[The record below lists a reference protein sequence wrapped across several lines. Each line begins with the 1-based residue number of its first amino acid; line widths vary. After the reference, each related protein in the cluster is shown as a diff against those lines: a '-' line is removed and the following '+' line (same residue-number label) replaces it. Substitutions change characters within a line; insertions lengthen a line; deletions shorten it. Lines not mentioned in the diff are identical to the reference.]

1 MKSNY
6 MYPFLMTTQNM
17 MKMDIWKNVPF
28 ISNKLTSF
36 QRGSKT
42 TLKDDKVRQSII
54 HDLNSKFHEEN
65 VNALKKLLSV
75 NPNVE

>member
-1 MKSNY
+1 

-17 MKMDIWKNVPF
+17 MKMDIWKNIPF

-36 QRGSKT
+36 KSGSKT

-54 HDLNSKFHEEN
+54 RDLGSKFHEEN
-65 VNALKKLLSV
+65 LNALKKLLSV
-75 NPNVE
+75 NIPK